1 MRLVTYYSDHNEP
14 RLGVVRGDHVLDLA
28 AADGSLPT
36 SLLALLQAG
45 EEGLARARRV
55 AEGGG
60 ASVTRRLA
68 ATRLAAPIPWPSK
81 VIAIG
86 RNYKAHAA
94 ETGSDL
100 PTSPIVFPK
109 FTTAIIGTGTPI
121 TWDASVIK
129 QIDYEGELC
138 VVIGKTA
145 KGVKRAEALGYV
157 AGYMCGND
165 VSARDLQF
173 GNGGQWGLGKS
184 PDTFCPLGPWLVT
197 ADEVPQPNGLGIRT
211 FVNGQV
217 MQESNTEYMIFDI
230 PTIIEFI
237 TRRMTLLPGDIIMTG
252 TPDGVGMART
262 PQVWLKPGDT
272 VIIEIDGV
280 GRLENPV
287 A

>member
-1 MRLVTYYSDHNEP
+1 MRLVTYSSDHAEP
-14 RLGVVRGDHVLDLA
+14 RLGAVRGDQIVDLV
-28 AADGSLPT
+28 AADPSLPT

-45 EEGLARARRV
+45 EAAVARAQRV
-55 AEGGG
+55 AAEAT
-60 ASVTRRLA
+60 ASQPLA
-68 ATRLAAPIPWPSK
+68 AVRLAAPIGRPSK
-81 VIAIG
+81 VLAIG

-109 FTTAIIGTGTPI
+109 FTTAITGPGAPI
-121 TWDASVIK
+121 TWDPSVIS

-145 KGVKRAEALGYV
+145 KAVQRANALDYV

-173 GNGGQWGLGKS
+173 ANGGQWGLGKS

-197 ADEVPQPNGLGIRT
+197 KDEIPNPNALGIRT
-211 FVNGQV
+211 LLNGQV
-217 MQESNTEYMIFDI
+217 MQESNTENMIFDVA
-230 PTIIEFI
+230 TIIAFI
-237 TRRMTLLPGDIIMTG
+237 TRTMTLLPGDVIMTG
-252 TPDGVGMART
+252 TPDGVGMARQ

-272 VIIEIDGV
+272 VVIEIDGI

-287 A
+287 Q

>member
-1 MRLVTYYSDHNEP
+1 MRLVTYSPDHAEP
-14 RLGVVRGDHVLDLA
+14 RLGAVRGDQIVDLV
-28 AADGSLPT
+28 AADPSLPT
-36 SLLALLQAG
+36 SLLDLLQAG
-45 EEGLARARRV
+45 EAAVARAQGV
-55 AEGGG
+55 AAEAT
-60 ASVTRRLA
+60 ASQPLA
-68 ATRLAAPIPWPSK
+68 AARLAAPIGRPSK
-81 VIAIG
+81 VLAIG

-109 FTTAIIGTGTPI
+109 FTTAIIGPGAPI
-121 TWDASVIK
+121 TWDPSVIN

-145 KGVKRAEALGYV
+145 KAVQRANALDYV

-173 GNGGQWGLGKS
+173 ANGGQWGLGKS

-197 ADEVPQPNGLGIRT
+197 KDEIPNPNALGIRT
-211 FVNGQV
+211 LLNGQV
-217 MQESNTEYMIFDI
+217 MQESNTENMIFDVA
-230 PTIIEFI
+230 TIIAFI
-237 TRRMTLLPGDIIMTG
+237 TRTMTLLPGDVIMTG

-262 PQVWLKPGDT
+262 PQVWLKPGDRI
-272 VIIEIDGV
+272 VIEIDGI

-287 A
+287 H

>member
-1 MRLVTYYSDHNEP
+1 MRLVTFYSDQDTP
-14 RLGVVRGDHVLDLA
+14 RLGAVRGDHVVDLA
-28 AADGSLPT
+28 AADPSLPT

-45 EEGLARARRV
+45 DAAVARAARV
-55 AEGGG
+55 AEEAA
-60 ASVTRRLA
+60 ASRPLA

-81 VIAIG
+81 VLAIG

-109 FTTAIIGTGTPI
+109 FTTSISGPGAPI
-121 TWDASVIK
+121 TWDSSVIN

-138 VVIGKTA
+138 VVVGKTA
-145 KGVKRAEALGYV
+145 KGVTGANALDYV

-173 GNGGQWGLGKS
+173 ANGGQWGLGKS

-197 ADEVPQPNGLGIRT
+197 KDEIPNPNALGIRT
-211 FVNGQV
+211 YLNGQV
-217 MQESNTEYMIFDI
+217 MQESNTENMIFDV
-230 PTIIEFI
+230 PTIIAFI
-237 TRRMTLLPGDIIMTG
+237 TRTMTLLPGDVIMTG
-252 TPDGVGMART
+252 TPDGVGMARK

-272 VIIEIDGV
+272 VVIEIDGI

-287 A
+287 Q

>member
-1 MRLVTYYSDHNEP
+1 MRLVTYYSENDEP
-14 RLGVVRGDHVLDLA
+14 RLGAVRGDQIVDVA
-28 AADGSLPT
+28 GADSSLPA
-36 SLLALLQAG
+36 SMLALLQAG
-45 EEGLARARRV
+45 DSVIDRAQRAV
-55 AEGGG
+55 AD
-60 ASVTRRLA
+60 ASAGQPLA
-68 ATRLAAPIPWPSK
+68 ATRLGAPVPWPSK
-81 VIAIG
+81 VLAIG

-109 FTTAIIGTGTPI
+109 FTTSITAPGAPI
-121 TWDASVIK
+121 TWDSSVIN

-145 KGVKRAEALGYV
+145 KGVKREEALEYV

-173 GNGGQWGLGKS
+173 ANGGQWGLGKS

-197 ADEVPQPNGLGIRT
+197 KDEIPNPNALGIRT
-211 FVNGQV
+211 YLNGQV
-217 MQESNTEYMIFDI
+217 MQESNTENMIFDV
-230 PTIIEFI
+230 PTIIAFV
-237 TRRMTLLPGDIIMTG
+237 TRTMTLLPGDVIMTG
-252 TPDGVGMART
+252 TPDGVGMARK

-272 VIIEIDGV
+272 VVIEIDGI

-287 A
+287 Q